1 MNKKI
6 SKSIAASL
14 TAAAMIAPTATN
26 LTPLNVS
33 AENVFFNYTFESLED
48 CGWVA
53 WEEAPANQYTSLR
66 DNAYR
71 VEIHES
77 EGKSRKT
84 WDLMIYHNNL
94 NFKKGHTYTV
104 SFKVKS
110 DRTDVRIR
118 SFIHDGDFNKSFLV
132 LNQYELV
139 EPSTEMSIGSGAYL
153 STEYQTFKGTFT
165 ATEDITNAQWYF
177 DYAYDS

>member
-84 WDLMIYHNNL
+84 WDLMIYHDNL
-94 NFKKGHTYTV
+94 NFKKGHT
-104 SFKVKS
+104 
-110 DRTDVRIR
+110 
-118 SFIHDGDFNKSFLV
+118 L
-132 LNQYELV
+132 
-139 EPSTEMSIGSGAYL
+139 P
-153 STEYQTFKGTFT
+153 
-165 ATEDITNAQWYF
+165 
-177 DYAYDS
+177 